1 MNFISYFLSS
11 ESIDTFVAIAFVIFV
26 ETKSITDIISS
37 NAITEVSAIIFK
49 YLEDSNYNLSGTSDN
64 F

>member
-11 ESIDTFVAIAFVIFV
+11 EFIDTFVAIAFVIFV

-49 YLEDSNYNLSGTSDN
+49 YLEDSNYHLSGTSDN